1 MGAGGALDHSRFSP
15 KSIPV
20 VIPVIFEALEVPS
33 LGIPPSHDVF
43 DYDVSGLISV
53 D

>member
-1 MGAGGALDHSRFSP
+1 MGAGGALDHSRFSS

-20 VIPVIFEALEVPS
+20 VIPVIFEALELPS
-33 LGIPPSHDVF
+33 LGTPPSHEVF
-43 DYDVSGLISV
+43 NCYVSGLISV